1 MADTVLDVFKQD
13 AFGVLSLTDAVNKMP
28 YIPGRAGKVIDW
40 GEEGVTTTVIGI
52 EEISGSL
59 QLINPSARGGPGTAV
74 AKDKRKFRNLNVP
87 HYQIDDGIYA
97 DEVQGIR
104 AFGLVNQVQTVQG
117 VVNARMQQHV
127 QLKIDPTLEYQRV
140 GAVKGIILNG
150 DGTTLY
156 NLFTEFN
163 VTPPTEVAFDLTVSA
178 NGLVRKICTDVVRTI
193 ANAMGGVPYSG
204 VYAFCS
210 DAFWDDLIKN
220 AEVRATYLSQVEASQ
235 LRLGVAYEI
244 FNFGGITFENYRGS
258 VGATPFIAAD
268 KANFFPYGSAGLWRT
283 VNAPADY
290 VETVNTPGLPRYAK
304 QFPMPND
311 KGVNME
317 VQANSLSYCTRPATL
332 VQGRR
337 GA

>member
-52 EEISGSL
+52 EEVSGTL
-59 QLINPSARGGPGTAV
+59 QLINPSSRGGPGTAV
-74 AKDKRKFRNLNVP
+74 AKDKRKMRNLNVP
-87 HYQIDDGIYA
+87 HYQVDDGIYA
-97 DEVQGIR
+97 DEVQGVR
-104 AFGLVNQVQTVQG
+104 AFGQANQVQTVQG
-117 VVNARMQQHV
+117 MVAARMQQHV

-150 DGTTLY
+150 DGSTLY
-156 NLFTEFN
+156 NLFTEFG
-163 VTPPTEVAFDLTVSA
+163 VTQPTEVAFNLTVST
-178 NGLVRKICTDVVRTI
+178 NGAVRTFCTGIVRTI
-193 ANAMGGVPYSG
+193 SDAMGGVPFGG
-204 VYAFCS
+204 VYSFCS
-210 DAFWDDLIKN
+210 NTFWDELIAN
-220 AEVRATYLSQVEASQ
+220 AEVRATYLNQVEAAQ
-235 LRLGVAYEI
+235 LRTGVAYER

-268 KANFFPYGSAGLWRT
+268 KANFFPYGSPGLWRT

-290 VETVNTPGLPRYAK
+290 VETVNTPGIPRYAK
-304 QFPMPND
+304 QFPMPDD
-311 KGVNME
+311 KGVNLQ
-317 VQANSLSYCTRPATL
+317 VQANSLSYNTRPATL
-332 VQGRR
+332 VQGRK